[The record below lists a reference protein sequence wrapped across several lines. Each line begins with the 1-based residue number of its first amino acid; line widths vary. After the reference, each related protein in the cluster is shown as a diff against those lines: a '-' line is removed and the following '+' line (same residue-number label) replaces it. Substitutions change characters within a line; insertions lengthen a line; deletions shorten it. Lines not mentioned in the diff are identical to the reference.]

1 MTYCRRLGFEE
12 NPDYA
17 YLKALFEDLMKDLGY
32 EDDGVYEWT
41 LAKIRIEQQN
51 QRELEEQERMRKLKE
66 SKTLLGKNANAK
78 MIQELE
84 RLNQLRKQQEE
95 VNKKNEEEEW
105 AK

>member
-17 YLKALFEDLMKDLGY
+17 YLKSLFEGLMKDLGY

-51 QRELEEQERMRKLKE
+51 
-66 SKTLLGKNANAK
+66 
-78 MIQELE
+78 
-84 RLNQLRKQQEE
+84 
-95 VNKKNEEEEW
+95 
-105 AK
+105 